1 MKSLIIISALAFCSF
16 GLAAQTV
23 KEAEVPAATKSALI
37 KIYPS
42 AKVEKWEKE
51 EGNYEAEFH
60 NNKIETS
67 VLISEGGTI
76 LETETE
82 MKPDDLPKS
91 IAEYVNKYLNGKK
104 IKEAS
109 KIVYQKG
116 KIGYEAEVDDIDY
129 IFDENGTF
137 VEKKAET
144 DKDTDNNK

>member
-1 MKSLIIISALAFCSF
+1 MKNFMIITALALWSI
-16 GLAAQTV
+16 ATNAQEI
-23 KEAEVPAATKSALI
+23 KEAVVPAEAKAALM

-42 AKVEKWEKE
+42 AKVDKWEKE
-51 EGNYEAEFH
+51 EGNYTAEFH

-82 MKPDDLPKS
+82 MNPDDLPKS
-91 IAEYVNKYLNGKK
+91 ITEYVVKYLNGKK

-109 KIVYQKG
+109 KTIYQKG
-116 KIGYEAEVDDIDY
+116 KIGYEAKVDDVDY

-137 VEKKAET
+137 VEKKTKHGKANER
-144 DKDTDNNK
+144 DK